1 MKVVF
6 YQKVNSLWRELLAP
20 IREELPDLELITD
33 FNQADAHIPEA
44 DVIVGG
50 KIAREVFERA
60 EKLQLVIVPF
70 TGVNHLPFDLLNK
83 KGVRVAN
90 SHGNAFYVAEKTVG
104 LILAYYGRVI
114 EFHND
119 MRRTKWHGFWVGKG
133 LDDSWE
139 SIDGKS
145 AAILGTGE
153 IGKYTAELLKAF
165 RVRTIGY
172 KRTKVDTLP
181 KGFDE
186 MVYSIDAAIEKA
198 DMVIVALPATDAT
211 RGLIAA
217 QHLQRMQNKLL
228 VNIGRG
234 SIVDEAALYEALN
247 TGTLGGAAI
256 DCWYSYPKEGVMGAP
271 SQFPVHEMENVILS
285 PHIGGFTRQAAR
297 KGIEQACENLRRFV
311 SDGSLLFEADIE
323 AGY

>member
-6 YQKVNSLWRELLAP
+6 YQKVNSLWQELLAP
-20 IREELPDLELITD
+20 LREELPSLELITD
-33 FNQADAHIPEA
+33 LKKADEHIPTA

-70 TGVNHLPFDLLNK
+70 TGVNHLPFDLLQKN
-83 KGVRVAN
+83 GVRVAN

-139 SIDGKS
+139 SVDGKK

-165 RVRTIGY
+165 RVHTIGY
-172 KRTKVDTLP
+172 KRRKVEKLP
-181 KGFDE
+181 EGFDE
-186 MVYSIDAAIEKA
+186 MVYSIDEAIEKA
-198 DMVIVALPATDAT
+198 DMIVVALPATDAT
-211 RGLIAA
+211 RGLIGE
-217 QHLQRMQNKLL
+217 QQLKRMQNKLL

-234 SIVDEAALYEALN
+234 SIVEESALYEALR

-256 DCWYSYPKEGVMGAP
+256 DCWYTYPKEGIMGAP
-271 SQFPVHEMENVILS
+271 SQYPIHELENVVLS
-285 PHIGGFTRQAAR
+285 PHTGGFTAQAAR

-311 SDGSLLFEADIE
+311 TDGSLLFEADIE

>member
-6 YQKVNSLWRELLAP
+6 YQKVNSIWRELLEP
-20 IREELPDLELITD
+20 VRKELPDLELITD
-33 FNQADAHIPEA
+33 YEQADRHVPDAE
-44 DVIVGG
+44 VIVGG

-70 TGVNHLPFDLLNK
+70 TGVNHLPFDLLQE

-139 SIDGKS
+139 SIAGKS

-153 IGKYTAELLKAF
+153 IGKYTAGLLKAF
-165 RVRTIGY
+165 RVHTIGY
-172 KRTKVDTLP
+172 KRTKVRTIP
-181 KGFDE
+181 EGFDE
-186 MVYSIDAAIEKA
+186 MIYSIDEAIETA
-198 DMVIVALPATDAT
+198 DIIVVALPATDAT
-211 RGLIAA
+211 RGLIGE
-217 QHLQRMQNKLL
+217 QQLRRMQNKLL

-234 SIVDEAALYEALN
+234 SIVDEAALYEALRA
-247 TGTLGGAAI
+247 GTLGGA
-256 DCWYSYPKEGVMGAP
+256 
-271 SQFPVHEMENVILS
+271 
-285 PHIGGFTRQAAR
+285 
-297 KGIEQACENLRRFV
+297 
-311 SDGSLLFEADIE
+311 
-323 AGY
+323 